1 MVIGCRHEAV
11 GNEEQVEFSTLGN
24 ADAGFSYRPAAVA
37 VECTVHAPAG
47 NMIAGA

>member
-1 MVIGCRHEAV
+1 MIIGCRHQAI
-11 GNEEQVEFSTLGN
+11 GDEQHVEFAALSY

-37 VECTVHAPAG
+37 VECPIHAPAG